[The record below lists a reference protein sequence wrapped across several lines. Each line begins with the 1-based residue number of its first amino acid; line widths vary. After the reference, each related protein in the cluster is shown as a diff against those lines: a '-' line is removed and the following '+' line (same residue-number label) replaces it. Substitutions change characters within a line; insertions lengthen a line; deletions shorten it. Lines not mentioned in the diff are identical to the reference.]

1 MPVVMFDRVTNEIL
15 CDKVIIDD
23 KMLMKCKSLIDKGRK
38 KIALVTTVDYVS
50 VGKLRT
56 DGYIKALLDN
66 DIPFNEN
73 LIIKIEDVDLRNNN
87 WTILQDKAID
97 AVLR

>member
-1 MPVVMFDRVTNEIL
+1 MAAYEAVQ
-15 CDKVIIDD
+15 
-23 KMLMKCKSLIDKGRK
+23 SLIDKGK
-38 KIALVTTVDYVS
+38 KNLVTTVDYVS

-73 LIIKIEDVDLRNNN
+73 LIIKIEDVDTCEIIIGQLLR
-87 WTILQDKAID
+87 
-97 AVLR
+97 

>member
-1 MPVVMFDRVTNEIL
+1 
-15 CDKVIIDD
+15 
-23 KMLMKCKSLIDKGRK
+23 MKQCKALSIKGR

-73 LIIKIEDVDLRNNN
+73 LIIKIEDVDTCEIIIGQL
-87 WTILQDKAID
+87 LQDKAID

>member
-1 MPVVMFDRVTNEIL
+1 
-15 CDKVIIDD
+15 
-23 KMLMKCKSLIDKGRK
+23 
-38 KIALVTTVDYVS
+38 

-73 LIIKIEDVDLRNNN
+73 LIIKIEDVDTCEIIIGQL
-87 WTILQDKAID
+87 LQDKAID

>member
-1 MPVVMFDRVTNEIL
+1 LRQ
-15 CDKVIIDD
+15 VIIDD
-23 KMLMKCKSLIDKGRK
+23 KWLLMKRCKSLIDKGRK

-73 LIIKIEDVDLRNNN
+73 LIIKIDVDTCEIIIGQL
-87 WTILQDKAID
+87 LQDKAID
-97 AVLR
+97 AAVLR

>member
-1 MPVVMFDRVTNEIL
+1 MIRWLLEEVQ
-15 CDKVIIDD
+15 
-23 KMLMKCKSLIDKGRK
+23 SLIDKGRR

-73 LIIKIEDVDLRNNN
+73 LIIKIEDVDTCEIIIGQL
-87 WTILQDKAID
+87 LQDKAID

>member
-1 MPVVMFDRVTNEIL
+1 
-15 CDKVIIDD
+15 
-23 KMLMKCKSLIDKGRK
+23 MKCKSLIDKK

-73 LIIKIEDVDLRNNN
+73 LIIKIEDVDTCEIIIGQL
-87 WTILQDKAID
+87 LQDKAID

>member
-1 MPVVMFDRVTNEIL
+1 
-15 CDKVIIDD
+15 
-23 KMLMKCKSLIDKGRK
+23 
-38 KIALVTTVDYVS
+38 

-73 LIIKIEDVDLRNNN
+73 LIIKIDVDTCEIIIGQL
-87 WTILQDKAID
+87 LQDKTID

>member
-1 MPVVMFDRVTNEIL
+1 MAAYEAVQ
-15 CDKVIIDD
+15 
-23 KMLMKCKSLIDKGRK
+23 SLIDKGRENT
-38 KIALVTTVDYVS
+38 LVTTVDYVS

-73 LIIKIEDVDLRNNN
+73 LIIKIEDVDTCEIIIIITR
-87 WTILQDKAID
+87 
-97 AVLR
+97 

>member
-1 MPVVMFDRVTNEIL
+1 
-15 CDKVIIDD
+15 
-23 KMLMKCKSLIDKGRK
+23 
-38 KIALVTTVDYVS
+38 

-73 LIIKIEDVDLRNNN
+73 LIIKIEDVDTCEIIIGQLLKIKPLMPFCGKR
-87 WTILQDKAID
+87 AF
-97 AVLR
+97 AVTSIKTANKIGLKCP

>member
-1 MPVVMFDRVTNEIL
+1 
-15 CDKVIIDD
+15 
-23 KMLMKCKSLIDKGRK
+23 
-38 KIALVTTVDYVS
+38 

-73 LIIKIEDVDLRNNN
+73 LIIKIDVDTCEIIIGNYYKIKPLMPFCGKR
-87 WTILQDKAID
+87 AF
-97 AVLR
+97 AVTSIKTANKIGLNV

>member
-1 MPVVMFDRVTNEIL
+1 
-15 CDKVIIDD
+15 
-23 KMLMKCKSLIDKGRK
+23 MKQCKALSIKGRK
-38 KIALVTTVDYVS
+38 ILVTTVDYVS

-73 LIIKIEDVDLRNNN
+73 LIIKIEDVDTCEIIIGQL
-87 WTILQDKAID
+87 LQDKAID